1 MGIPSTVCVRGPSQR
16 GLTSYCVR
24 FFFIFPR
31 SGIKTFSTG
40 TASGAHIACLGFPLD
55 LGLALLPLGL
65 DLRIF
70 TSHARRLLHVDI
82 GMDRHQE
89 HLRVA
94 IRVRPCH
101 VRDAKGRE
109 LEERMAA
116 LVNNSGPF
124 NAVFG
129 PASSQH
135 AVYSVCGSQLL
146 HGALDQGLSGC
157 MFAFGSTGSGKTYSM
172 IGASGGQS
180 RDVLDGVIP
189 QLTDD
194 LFIRAARLEADAAA
208 QSLRFVVTASFV
220 EVLEDRAF
228 DLLSSPGGGA
238 VSARKPSLDIRSL
251 GGRVVAS
258 GATEVPVS
266 STGALLLLVAQGAQ
280 ARATRATGVHDHS
293 SRSHAIL
300 TLAIER
306 RWKRAADGATLSR
319 VAQLQLVDLAG
330 GLALCMK
337 NRTRAMSTAPCVRIC
352 THPGAESMARAHAGV
367 ADRAGCAVN
376 TGLLV
381 LGRVLEGLAARGAGG
396 GRSSEAAAR
405 RLPFRDSTL
414 TRVLETALSGGGSG
428 RTWMLATVS
437 PDPEDVRDS
446 EATLRWAA
454 TARRV
459 AVRGDTARVV
469 ELAEA
474 HDPMRG
480 DVHDPDAALR
490 RRCISISTVAHG
502 DVFARAAG
510 DPGDPLVLLVHG
522 SGPRNSS
529 LQWNFVVPQLLQQQR
544 PVTAAAAA
552 PEGGGPTGGAGRRG
566 LYLVAI
572 DCPGYG
578 RTPGD
583 RQTIRSHPGAFLS
596 DVVRS
601 LGKAVAYTIAGSSQ
615 GAAAVLNAA
624 LECPDIA
631 HYVAVVHPVGHA
643 PRRYTAILQPTL
655 LMFDVDDDGHPVRV
669 GRLMRQYLPRPH
681 YSEWSGR
688 AEPGYLQARF
698 ADALRGM
705 WAAYPEPPHADG
717 RTGLPDM
724 ARLAGGLHAW
734 ATATGDEESHGEDDI
749 AGGGVHAD
757 LISRGKAGGAAD
769 ARGADPGY
777 GRPSVDEADSEPGSG
792 STAAERPSPWRVEVD
807 DATGS
812 VSYVN
817 LRTRERASA
826 RPADFVPPRLERA
839 PVVMAA
845 AGAGA
850 AATAASLAA
859 PLTVHAAARRAV
871 DEAALAA
878 AAVEALL
885 STHAC
890 SRCTRVLAEPRVLRP
905 CGHVQC
911 GACAYRFA
919 KVCGRCAL
927 CGASVAR
934 TEAASAAHVA
944 RIAARIATGEL
955 SAAEFEAQAT
965 LAVQFAPL
973 ASSAAGPGP
982 ALPNPIVLEFGNT
995 ASPPGPEDPRTRRA
1009 MRTFLRVL
1017 SPGHAGA
1024 VRSVAFDVNPG
1035 AAHRVAPLERPPF
1048 ECERS
1053 MARPL
1058 PCFITVEF
1066 AAALRLPPLLLQYY
1080 TQHTSERIARR
1091 AVIQPQQQ
1099 LGPTAPRRRAG
1110 GRPDPVVVDVTD
1122 FADVW
1127 VTVMEEG
1134 FAVVE
1139 KNIVRVT

>member
-1 MGIPSTVCVRGPSQR
+1 
-16 GLTSYCVR
+16 
-24 FFFIFPR
+24 
-31 SGIKTFSTG
+31 
-40 TASGAHIACLGFPLD
+40 
-55 LGLALLPLGL
+55 
-65 DLRIF
+65 
-70 TSHARRLLHVDI
+70 
-82 GMDRHQE
+82 
-89 HLRVA
+89 
-94 IRVRPCH
+94 
-101 VRDAKGRE
+101 
-109 LEERMAA
+109 
-116 LVNNSGPF
+116 
-124 NAVFG
+124 
-129 PASSQH
+129 
-135 AVYSVCGSQLL
+135 
-146 HGALDQGLSGC
+146 
-157 MFAFGSTGSGKTYSM
+157 
-172 IGASGGQS
+172 
-180 RDVLDGVIP
+180 
-189 QLTDD
+189 
-194 LFIRAARLEADAAA
+194 
-208 QSLRFVVTASFV
+208 
-220 EVLEDRAF
+220 
-228 DLLSSPGGGA
+228 
-238 VSARKPSLDIRSL
+238 
-251 GGRVVAS
+251 
-258 GATEVPVS
+258 
-266 STGALLLLVAQGAQ
+266 
-280 ARATRATGVHDHS
+280 
-293 SRSHAIL
+293 
-300 TLAIER
+300 
-306 RWKRAADGATLSR
+306 
-319 VAQLQLVDLAG
+319 
-330 GLALCMK
+330 
-337 NRTRAMSTAPCVRIC
+337 MS
-352 THPGAESMARAHAGV
+352 RAHGGV

-376 TGLLV
+376 SGLLV
-381 LGRVLEGLAARGAGG
+381 LGRVLEGLAARGPGG
-396 GRSSEAAAR
+396 GGSGEAALR

-414 TRVLETALSGGGSG
+414 TRLLETALSGGGSG

-437 PDPEDVRDS
+437 PDPEDVGDS

-459 AVRGDTARVV
+459 AVRGDAARVF

-480 DVHDPDAALR
+480 DVHDPDTALR

-510 DPGDPLVLLVHG
+510 DPGDPLVLLIHG

-529 LQWNFVVPQLLQQQR
+529 LQWNFAVPQLLQQR
-544 PVTAAAAA
+544 PVGDA
-552 PEGGGPTGGAGRRG
+552 TGRGRRG

-601 LGKAVAYTIAGSSQ
+601 LGKAVAYTLAGSSQ
-615 GAAAVLNAA
+615 GAASVLNAA

-717 RTGLPDM
+717 RADLPDM
-724 ARLAGGLHAW
+724 ARLAGGLRAW
-734 ATATGDEESHGEDDI
+734 ATATGDEESHGAEDV
-749 AGGGVHAD
+749 AGGGVPAD
-757 LISRGKAGGAAD
+757 VADRGKAGVAGD
-769 ARGADPGY
+769 EGGADP
-777 GRPSVDEADSEPGSG
+777 SSDDEDLADSEPGSG
-792 STAAERPSPWRVEVD
+792 CGAAESLSPWRIEVD

-817 LRTRERASA
+817 LCTRERASA

-839 PVVMAA
+839 PAMIAA
-845 AGAGA
+845 GGAGA
-850 AATAASLAA
+850 AATAASAAAA
-859 PLTVHAAARRAV
+859 PLTVHATARRAA
-871 DEAALAA
+871 DEAAATAA
-878 AAVEALL
+878 AAEALL

-934 TEAASAAHVA
+934 AEATSTAHVA
-944 RIAARIATGEL
+944 RIAARIAAGAL

-965 LAVQFAPL
+965 LAAQL
-973 ASSAAGPGP
+973 ASFASPAPGTGP
-982 ALPNPIVLEFGNT
+982 ALPSPIVLEFGNT

-1080 TQHTSERIARR
+1080 TQHTSERVARR
-1091 AVIQPQQQ
+1091 AVIQQQQQ
-1099 LGPTAPRRRAG
+1099 LLLGPAAARRRAGGG
-1110 GRPDPVVVDVTD
+1110 GRPDPVVVDVAD

-1127 VTVMEEG
+1127 VTVGEG
-1134 FAVVE
+1134 GCAAFE
-1139 KNIVRVT
+1139 KNACVT